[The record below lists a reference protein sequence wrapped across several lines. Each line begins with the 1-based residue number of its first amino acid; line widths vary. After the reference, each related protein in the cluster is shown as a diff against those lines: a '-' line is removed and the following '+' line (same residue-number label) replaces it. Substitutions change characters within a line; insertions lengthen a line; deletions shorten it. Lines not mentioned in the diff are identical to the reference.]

1 MRRECELKYKINNS
15 TKDELV
21 QKLVVNDFQCI
32 KSIVETD
39 FILDTEDRL
48 CRQADMLFRIRI
60 ESNEEIQ
67 KSRTLI
73 TIKQKR
79 NLPIVQDN
87 CGDNA
92 FRKNNKFQ
100 DNTEIEFE
108 VNSSGD
114 REGAIGAEILK
125 KATGCLVSRSDLEN
139 GSVEILIKRLS
150 QLGFSHVEILQ
161 KKRIYYKKDQVV
173 VTIDH
178 FPNTIG
184 DFIEIETYN
193 ENDLYKTVELLALK
207 SNDLEYRNYGK
218 LILEN
223 TDGRCFFNDKIIY
236 DQLQGKYI
244 GVHDLIA
251 TLLK

>member
-15 TKDELV
+15 IKD
-21 QKLVVNDFQCI
+21 KLVSKLVANGFQYI

-39 FILDTEDRL
+39 FILDTKDRL
-48 CRQADMLFRIRI
+48 CRHADMLFRIRI

-79 NLPIVQDN
+79 NLSIVQTNND
-87 CGDNA
+87 DIA
-92 FRKNNKFQ
+92 FEENNKFQ

-108 VNSSGD
+108 VNSSNTS
-114 REGAIGAEILK
+114 EAIIGAEILK
-125 KATGCLVSRSDLEN
+125 KATGCLVSESDLKN
-139 GSVEILIKRLS
+139 GSLEILIKRLS

-161 KKRIYYKKDQVV
+161 KRRIYYKKNQVV

-178 FPNTIG
+178 FPDTIG

-193 ENDLYKTVELLALK
+193 ENDLYKVVKVLDLN

-223 TDGRCFFNDKIIY
+223 TDGKCVFSDKIIY
-236 DQLQGKYI
+236 DQLQGKCI
-244 GVHDLIA
+244 SAQDIIDELI
-251 TLLK
+251 K